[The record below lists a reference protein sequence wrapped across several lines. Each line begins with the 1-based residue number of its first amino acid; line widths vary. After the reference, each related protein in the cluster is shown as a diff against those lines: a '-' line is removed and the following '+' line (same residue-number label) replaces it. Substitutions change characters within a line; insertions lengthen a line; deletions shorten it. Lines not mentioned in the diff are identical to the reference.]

1 MVVIEMRFFFLEW
14 VNDFEKMMLDSL
26 AQENPVYQVNRIMRR
41 FKSINK
47 LLPSQYLKKLH
58 KRIHCA
64 NRFSS
69 IKSSDVIVCNGYSV
83 FPFLDY
89 VQTMQCKK
97 ILILR
102 DSVSALTTKRRKL
115 GQLAENQDYIET
127 VRPVFDVIFSFDPQD
142 SKTYGLTYIK
152 QFVPFTWKQIQSVN
166 RTPHPIENSCFYIG
180 GYQTERVELINEIT
194 PLLTESNCD
203 TDFYLMDKYNNSSN
217 YPANCKNMKLSYQ
230 ENIEKL
236 NQSRFVL
243 EINKPDQTG
252 LTLRSVEALV
262 FNKQLITN
270 NNAIKEQEFYHPSR
284 VFIFDSKNQQQLKE
298 FLHTEPVTVTAEI
311 ASQYCAD
318 GMLETLKQHI
328 V

>member
-1 MVVIEMRFFFLEW
+1 MVDMRFFFLEW

-47 LLPSQYLKKLH
+47 LLPGQYLKKLH
-58 KRIHCA
+58 KKIHCA
-64 NRFSS
+64 KKFSL
-69 IKSSDVIVCNGYSV
+69 IKNSDVIVCNGYSV

-89 VQTMQCKK
+89 VQTMHCKK

-102 DSVSALTTKRRKL
+102 DSVDALTTKRRKL

-127 VRPVFDVIFSFDPQD
+127 VKPIFDVIFSFDPQD

-152 QFVPFTWKQIQSVN
+152 QFVPFTWQQIQSAN
-166 RTPHPIENSCFYIG
+166 RAPHPIGNSCFYVG
-180 GYQTERVELINEIT
+180 GYQTERVDLINKIT
-194 PLLTESNCD
+194 PLLLKENCK
-203 TDFYLMDKYNNSSN
+203 TDFYLMDKYHHDSN

-262 FNKQLITN
+262 FNKKLITN
-270 NNAIKEQEFYHPSR
+270 NSAIKEQEFYHPSR
-284 VFIFDSKNQQQLKE
+284 VFIFDGKNQHELKQ
-298 FLHTEPVTVTAEI
+298 FLHIEPVAATAEI
-311 ASQYCAD
+311 ASKYSAD

-328 V
+328 S